1 MGSRSLTHF
10 LQPIRRG
17 DPCGRPRAGKSA
29 KRRQW
34 RMKQAGFE
42 EVPRLAGTTVP
53 GNRSAQRWAR
63 EPRPYAPSRT
73 HCIGRTG
80 SSASTRNFVGDDA
93 HIVPPYCTPCK
104 NPVIAKPVRTLAVAI
119 RSPRPLC
126 RGITDSHDQSADW
139 SRNDT
144 RISSAPVIA
153 RAQRARGNPF
163 PRPYAFIPTSH
174 AKKRWPPGHLL

>member
-1 MGSRSLTHF
+1 MPTSARRTAPLVT
-10 LQPIRRG
+10 LRRG

-63 EPRPYAPSRT
+63 EPLPYAPSRT

-80 SSASTRNFVGDDA
+80 SSAPTRNFVGADA
-93 HIVPPYCTPCK
+93 YIGPPCRTPCK
-104 NPVIAKPVRTLAVAI
+104 TPCHCEPVTDVTGVAI
-119 RSPRPLC
+119 RPPSPCTRSREQLFSQYSLLVTSSLSCPLQYHKFLVVSILNSQVSC
-126 RGITDSHDQSADW
+126 NYQLTS
-139 SRNDT
+139 T
-144 RISSAPVIA
+144 R
-153 RAQRARGNPF
+153 
-163 PRPYAFIPTSH
+163 
-174 AKKRWPPGHLL
+174 K